1 MKKERIV
8 LLLPA
13 IGGGSIFP
21 GEHTG
26 VRNQNVKPR
35 DLPLD
40 LVAELIDRLELGEV
54 DKTEL
59 DIFVAGGC
67 LDIYSSR

>member
-1 MKKERIV
+1 M
-8 LLLPA
+8 LPA
-13 IGGGSIFP
+13 VGGGSIFP
-21 GEHTG
+21 SEHTS